1 MGNLFGTDGAR
12 GIANQ
17 ELTPEL
23 AFKLGR
29 AGSFVLSHKVAR
41 PRILV
46 GRDTRISGDMLESAL
61 VAGIC
66 SVGADVLKAGVI
78 PTPGVAY
85 LTQKYQ
91 ASCGVVISASHN
103 PMEYNGIKFFGP
115 EGYKLPDEVEDEIE
129 RLVFN
134 QDEIRVRPEGGD
146 IGRVY
151 ELDKASQ
158 NYINFLMRCYRGTR
172 DLKGLK
178 VVVDCANG
186 AAYEVA
192 PQMWEEMGTKVIPI
206 HNQPSGLNINER
218 CGSTYPGALRRAV
231 LEHHADLGVAY
242 DGDADRVVAVDE
254 RGNIIDGDHIMVIC
268 GLYLQ
273 RSSLLNPPKV
283 VTTVMS
289 NIGLDIAF
297 RREKVEV
304 LSCQVGDRYVLER
317 MQESGA
323 RLGGE
328 QSGHIIFLDY
338 ATTGDGL
345 LSSLKL
351 AEVMRETGLPL
362 SELAREME
370 QYPQM
375 LINLDIKD
383 KDSILNSMEVQ
394 DAIRQAEERLGEWG
408 KVLVR
413 PSGTEPKIR
422 IMAQGPDEF
431 LLQEVVDKIKTAVL
445 KVK

>member
-1 MGNLFGTDGAR
+1 MGKLFGTDGVR

-29 AGSFVLSHKVAR
+29 AGSYVLSREVSR

-85 LTQKYQ
+85 LTQKYH
-91 ASCGVVISASHN
+91 ASCGIVISASHN
-103 PMEYNGIKFFGP
+103 PTEYNGIKFFGGG
-115 EGYKLPDEVEDEIE
+115 GYKLPDEVEDEIE
-129 RLVFN
+129 RLVLN
-134 QDEIRVRPEGGD
+134 QDEITARPDGGD
-146 IGRVY
+146 VGRVY
-151 ELDKASQ
+151 ELDKAEQ
-158 NYINFLMRCYRGTR
+158 NYLDFLISCYRGAK
-172 DLKGLK
+172 DLSGLK

-186 AAYEVA
+186 AAYGVG
-192 PQMWEEMGTKVIPI
+192 PLMWRAMGARVIPI
-206 HNQPSGLNINER
+206 HNQPNGLNINER
-218 CGSTYPGALRRAV
+218 CGSTYPAALRRAV
-231 LEHHADLGVAY
+231 LEHQADLGIAY

-254 RGNIIDGDHIMVIC
+254 RGNIIDGDYIMVVC
-268 GLYLQ
+268 GLHLRRSLQ
-273 RSSLLNPPKV
+273 LNPPKV

-304 LSCQVGDRYVLER
+304 LSCQVGDRYVLEE
-317 MQESGA
+317 MQQSGA

-351 AEVMRETGLPL
+351 AEVIKETGLPL
-362 SELAREME
+362 SSLAREME
-370 QYPQM
+370 QYPQV

-383 KDSILNSMEVQ
+383 KDSILNNVEIK
-394 DAIRQAEERLGEWG
+394 DTIRQAEARLGEWG

-431 LLQEVVDKIKTAVL
+431 LLQEVVNEIKAAVL
-445 KVK
+445 KAM

>member
-1 MGNLFGTDGAR
+1 MGKLFGTDGAR
-12 GIANQ
+12 GIANR
-17 ELTPEL
+17 ELTPEI
-23 AFKLGR
+23 AFRLGR
-29 AGSFVLSHKVAR
+29 AGSYVLSREISR
-41 PRILV
+41 PCILV

-78 PTPGVAY
+78 PTPGIAY
-85 LTQKYQ
+85 LTQRYQ

-103 PMEYNGIKFFGP
+103 PVEYNGIKFFG
-115 EGYKLPDEVEDEIE
+115 GQGFKLPDEVEDEIE

-134 QDEIRVRPEGGD
+134 QEEITSRPEGGD

-151 ELDKASQ
+151 DLDKAEQ
-158 NYINFLMRCYRGTR
+158 NYLNFLMRCYRSTM
-172 DLKGLK
+172 DLSGLK

-186 AAYEVA
+186 AAYGVA
-192 PQMWEEMGTKVIPI
+192 PQMWEAMGARVIPI
-206 HNQPSGLNINER
+206 HNQPNGLNINDR
-218 CGSTYPGALRRAV
+218 CGSTYPGALRKAV
-231 LEHHADLGVAY
+231 LEHRADLGIAY
-242 DGDADRVVAVDE
+242 DGDADRVIAVDE
-254 RGNIIDGDHIMVIC
+254 RGNVIDGDHIMVIC
-268 GLYLQ
+268 GLHLH
-273 RSSLLNPPKV
+273 RSSLLNPPKI

-304 LSCQVGDRYVLER
+304 LSCQVGDRYVLEK
-317 MQESGA
+317 MQETGA

-362 SELAREME
+362 SALAREME
-370 QYPQM
+370 QYPQI
-375 LINLDIKD
+375 LINLDIED
-383 KDSILNSMEVQ
+383 KDSILNNME
-394 DAIRQAEERLGEWG
+394 IREVIHQAEEKLGEWG

-431 LLQEVVDKIKTAVL
+431 LLQEVVNEIKAAVL
-445 KVK
+445 KVR